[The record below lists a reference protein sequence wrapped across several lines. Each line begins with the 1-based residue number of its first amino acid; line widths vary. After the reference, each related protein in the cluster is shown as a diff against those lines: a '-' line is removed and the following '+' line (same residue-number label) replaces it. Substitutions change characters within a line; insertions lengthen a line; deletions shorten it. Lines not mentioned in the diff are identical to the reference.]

1 MQAHTGLGR
10 PPRLLLDRPVLSRLI
25 PHVGD
30 RRIGETGPESLLPR
44 LAITVGSRPALSAAH
59 TCEGPYEDSEVKTSR
74 HHSGCEH
81 GTCHSRTRLSRRHGC
96 SSRRTGPQGAGQRR
110 HARAGP
116 SRYRQL
122 ARPHVATACCRRL
135 SPVAA
140 NDGGRSRR
148 RRHVPPCCPSAV
160 RKQHTVV
167 EDSGKR
173 RNTGNGTE
181 TGRRAVKR

>member
-1 MQAHTGLGR
+1 MQAHAGLGR

-44 LAITVGSRPALSAAH
+44 LAITVGSGPALSAAH

-148 RRHVPPCCPSAV
+148 RRHVRPCCPSAA

-167 EDSGKR
+167 EDSGTR
-173 RNTGNGTE
+173 RNT
-181 TGRRAVKR
+181 